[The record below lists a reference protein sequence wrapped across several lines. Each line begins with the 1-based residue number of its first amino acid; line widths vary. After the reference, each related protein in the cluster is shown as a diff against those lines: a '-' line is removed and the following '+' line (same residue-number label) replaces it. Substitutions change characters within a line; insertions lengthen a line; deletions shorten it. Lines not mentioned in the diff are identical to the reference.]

1 MGPLVTVI
9 IPVYNVEQ
17 YLNKCIESVRGQT
30 YKNLEI
36 ILIDDGSPDRCP
48 QICDEYAEIDN
59 RIRVIHKK
67 NGGQGSARNRA
78 LDICSG
84 EYIAFLDSD
93 DYWDENYVVSL
104 MEEFADSEI
113 DIVVCNYHCIS
124 PEGKRLV
131 SPHTKIKRKIY
142 SNIEALQTALYWKE
156 FGVAPWA
163 KMYRSSVWKTIRFKE
178 DRIYEDL
185 ATTYLVYYA
194 ARKICFINRS
204 LMCYVIRS
212 NSDIHQPFNLQKVAI
227 LDTADEILDFAY
239 SVCPEITQ
247 AARSRVVASAFFIC
261 LRMNNEDV
269 IAYREIVM
277 RCWDNIKKFRLS
289 VVMDKNSRRKTRIG
303 ALASYL
309 GFKFEHAVFGIAIK

>member
-124 PEGKRLV
+124 PEGKR
-131 SPHTKIKRKIY
+131 HK
-142 SNIEALQTALYWKE
+142 
-156 FGVAPWA
+156 
-163 KMYRSSVWKTIRFKE
+163 
-178 DRIYEDL
+178 
-185 ATTYLVYYA
+185 
-194 ARKICFINRS
+194 
-204 LMCYVIRS
+204 
-212 NSDIHQPFNLQKVAI
+212 
-227 LDTADEILDFAY
+227 
-239 SVCPEITQ
+239 
-247 AARSRVVASAFFIC
+247 
-261 LRMNNEDV
+261 
-269 IAYREIVM
+269 
-277 RCWDNIKKFRLS
+277 
-289 VVMDKNSRRKTRIG
+289 KNS
-303 ALASYL
+303 
-309 GFKFEHAVFGIAIK
+309 